1 MSWIVIFGPD
11 SEKNEDLTV
20 AFAQE
25 GVGSTIV
32 PVDKA
37 ADLPRLTGTFVADDI
52 LKDVNLIF
60 NHHVNRVERH
70 AVSNDVAQNWAD
82 RFTDRFQKL
91 VNQPDV
97 RSQIIGLEFAAQWS
111 IDVSNGSAGVQ
122 FSWPSIQAKVLWWI
136 AQQLE
141 DTYETWC

>member
-1 MSWIVIFGPD
+1 VSEGGFPEAQDVAPRDREALLGSYVDVVVLRDVI
-11 SEKNEDLTV
+11 
-20 AFAQE
+20 
-25 GVGSTIV
+25 
-32 PVDKA
+32 
-37 ADLPRLTGTFVADDI
+37 
-52 LKDVNLIF
+52 
-60 NHHVNRVERH
+60 ERH